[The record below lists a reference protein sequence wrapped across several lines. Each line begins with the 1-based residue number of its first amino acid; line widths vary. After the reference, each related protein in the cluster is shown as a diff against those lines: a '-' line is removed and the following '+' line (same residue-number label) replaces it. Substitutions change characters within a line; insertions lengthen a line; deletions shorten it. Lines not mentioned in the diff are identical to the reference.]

1 MKVYLT
7 SDLAGLEL
15 KNYVKDHIQ
24 DQFDVI
30 DLTEQGAED
39 FVDAAVKMVEALDYG
54 KSEDLGI
61 AFDAY
66 GVGSFI
72 AANKH
77 QGMIVAEVSDE
88 RSAYMTRQ
96 HNNTKLI
103 TLGQEIVG
111 KGLALKI
118 VNEFLNADYD
128 GGRHQVRVDMLNEM
142 C

>member
-39 FVDAAVKMVEALDYG
+39 FVEAAVKMVEALEHG

-103 TLGQEIVG
+103 NLIEGNESSPLFV
-111 KGLALKI
+111 LLKQSAGSQHLENPAI
-118 VNEFLNADYD
+118 FRIFRVFGFLF
-128 GGRHQVRVDMLNEM
+128 
-142 C
+142 